1 MMGMKTIYN
10 RMFLNFFFFFCISFI
25 KHLIINVRKML
36 QMNILIS
43 E

>member
-10 RMFLNFFFFFCISFI
+10 RIFLNFFFCISFI
-25 KHLIINVRKML
+25 KHLTINVRKML

>member
-1 MMGMKTIYN
+1 MMGTKTIYN
-10 RMFLNFFFFFCISFI
+10 RMFYKVICIPFI

-36 QMNILIS
+36 RINIIMS

>member
-1 MMGMKTIYN
+1 MMAMKTIYKK
-10 RMFLNFFFFFCISFI
+10 FCIPFI
-25 KHLIINVRKML
+25 KHLMINVRKML